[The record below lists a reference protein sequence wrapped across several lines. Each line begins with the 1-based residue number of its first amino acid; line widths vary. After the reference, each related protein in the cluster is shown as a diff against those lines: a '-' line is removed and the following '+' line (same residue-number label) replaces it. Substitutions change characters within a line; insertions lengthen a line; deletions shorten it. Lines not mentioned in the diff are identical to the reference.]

1 MKIPDRV
8 VFPEKKSTHFI
19 LVTTVNSAN
28 WDTHSACLIVFQC
41 SNVS

>member
-8 VFPEKKSTHFI
+8 VFPEKKSTHLI

-28 WDTHSACLIVFQC
+28 LDTYSGGHMVF
-41 SNVS
+41 